1 MFKIEYERANGS
13 TDWLRT
19 TYDNPDDADN
29 TAKRLLQGSSSELV
43 RVTVIEQAGLVYSQH
58 VDYRGRPAG

>member
-19 TYDNPDDADN
+19 TYPDPDDAD
-29 TAKRLLQGSSSELV
+29 TIAKRLLAGSSSELV

-58 VDYRGRPAG
+58 VDYRGRTAG

>member
-1 MFKIEYERANGS
+1 MFRIEYERANGS

-19 TYDNPDDADN
+19 TYNNPDDAD
-29 TAKRLLQGSSSELV
+29 TIAKRLLQGSSRELV

-58 VDYRGRPAG
+58 VDYRGRSAG

>member
-1 MFKIEYERANGS
+1 MFRIEYERANGS

-19 TYDNPDDADN
+19 TYDSPDDAD
-29 TAKRLLQGSSSELV
+29 TIAKRLLQGSSSELV

-58 VDYRGRPAG
+58 VDYRGRSAG